1 MRALGANI
9 TPAAVVKAGQA
20 LATVHKVCQV
30 FEAEISLAQSSD
42 VHNLPSID
50 EDFQLVLQVI
60 MDENVLQP
68 QEQRSHLSFLFKSGL
83 MQSYKEKEL
92 IKKIQTTINGLLI
105 V

>member
-1 MRALGANI
+1 M
-9 TPAAVVKAGQA
+9 KAGQP
-20 LATVHKVCQV
+20 LAIVHKVCQV
-30 FEAEISLAQSSD
+30 FEAETSSLAQSSD

-60 MDENVLQP
+60 MDENVLQNV
-68 QEQRSHLSFLFKSGL
+68 LLFKSGL